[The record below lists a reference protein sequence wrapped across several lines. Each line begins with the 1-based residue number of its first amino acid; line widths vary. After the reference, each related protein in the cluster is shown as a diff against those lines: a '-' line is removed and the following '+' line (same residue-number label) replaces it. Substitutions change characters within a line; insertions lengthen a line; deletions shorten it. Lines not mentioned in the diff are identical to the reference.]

1 MIDFDNLE
9 KVTSVVCSPTPNLT
23 IKHSI
28 VLRRKP
34 FKDASQ
40 IGYNDNKSLSYAFDY
55 RYSDN
60 KEGLYFNNGTVL
72 LEFESKRQS
81 NYTDNKS
88 SNQKK
93 VSISAYA
100 NVRDIPILVNTID
113 KAYKWLTHNA
123 GDVFIRDVDGRP
135 IKIVDPMLQIGC
147 PVVSGNIAF
156 KPCIVRDTQDVR
168 YEGIAMVTHKDGEL
182 TNFTGPEFATFRMI
196 VAGFANNYYLVNQ
209 MLINQALTY
218 CTNYNLTEV
227 LTRNAKSNNKSK

>member
-9 KVTSVVCSPTPNLT
+9 KVTSVICAPTPNLT

-34 FKDASQ
+34 FKDSSQ
-40 IGYNDNKSLSYAFDY
+40 SYNNDKSLSYGFDY
-55 RYSDN
+55 KYGD
-60 KEGLYFNNGTVL
+60 KEGLYFHNGTVL
-72 LEFESKRQS
+72 LEFEAKRQQT
-81 NYTDNKS
+81 YTDSHGN
-88 SNQKK
+88 SNSKK
-93 VSISAYA
+93 ASISAFA

-113 KAYKWLTHNA
+113 RAYKWLTHNA

-135 IKIVDPMLQIGC
+135 IKIVDPLLQIGC

-156 KPCIVRDTQDVR
+156 KPCIVRDIQDVR

-182 TNFTGPEFATFRMI
+182 TNFTGPEFATFRM
-196 VAGFANNYYLVNQ
+196 VVTGFGSNYYLANQ
-209 MLINQALTY
+209 MLINQALAY
-218 CTNYNLTEV
+218 CTNNNLMEV